1 MKYYLYF
8 SFLLICTSINAQTNV
23 QVKAPEV
30 KSIFSPKLT
39 GEAFVEKKGYK
50 GEQFFN
56 KDWQES
62 DILLSTGEEIHG
74 EKVKYNGL
82 LDELIWVNISSFQQ
96 FKLDKSFI
104 SDFWLKNGTGSPNH
118 FRRINVNDQKDVHS
132 TDIYA
137 EVGVEGKVSLFIQRR
152 IKIVGE
158 ENLYQNGILYLS
170 ESIGAKPL
178 YYIKSPSNH
187 YLILSRIRKNAF
199 LNLFP
204 DKKKDIAKV
213 MKENHLNLKIESD
226 LVKLIE
232 ILNKEVF

>member
-1 MKYYLYF
+1 MNYYLYF

-23 QVKAPEV
+23 PVKAPEV

-39 GEAFVEKKGYK
+39 GEAFIEKKGYK

-56 KDWQES
+56 KDWLES

-74 EKVKYNGL
+74 EKLKYNGL
-82 LDELIWVNISSFQQ
+82 LDELIWVNTSNYQQ

-118 FRRINVNDQKDVHS
+118 FKRINVNEQKDAHS
-132 TDIYA
+132 SDIFA
-137 EVGVEGKVSLFIQRR
+137 EVGIVGKVSLFIQRK

-158 ENLYQNGILYLS
+158 ENIYQNGTLYLS

-178 YYIKSPSNH
+178 YYIKTPSNH

-204 DKKKDIAKV
+204 DKKKEIAKII
-213 MKENHLNLKIESD
+213 KEIHLTLKTESNL
-226 LVKLIE
+226 VHLID
-232 ILNKEVF
+232 ILNKELF